1 MAKQYEN
8 ACRLSELMKA
18 TRQCAKN
25 VRWKESV
32 EAYEDKA
39 LLKNHTLAAEI
50 KKETYKISPYIQ
62 FYVQEPKE
70 RLIHAT
76 RIRDRVWQRSMCNN
90 GLYDDMTRGLI
101 YDNAACQKGKG
112 VDFAIDRMKEQMRRY
127 YRQNHTNKGWAVHLD
142 IHHYFPSTPQSVA
155 KDTLRHRIRDPN
167 LLRHAEAIVDSFEDT
182 RTAEEIAES
191 GYAGKCGI
199 HLGSQMSQLIQLG
212 NPDRIDHYLKE
223 HMHVRYYARYMDD
236 FIIIDSSRKHLMEC
250 INYVEASLWEMGLSL
265 NEKSCVYRL
274 EQGITYLHIHFKLT
288 ESGKV
293 ILRMD
298 RKSISKER
306 KKLRSLKA
314 LLGAG
319 KISMDDVRAQYNSW
333 TAHVKR
339 TNSHGIRKQ
348 MSQYYSDLF
357 GENPTVKL

>member
-1 MAKQYEN
+1 MGKQYEN

-39 LLKNHTLAAEI
+39 ILKNHVLAEEI
-50 KKETYKISPYIQ
+50 RKGTYKISPYIR
-62 FYVQEPKE
+62 FNVQEPKE

-90 GLYDDMTRGLI
+90 GLYEDMTRGLI

-112 VDFAIDRMKEQMRRY
+112 VDFAIDRMKEQLRRY
-127 YRQNHTNKGWAVHLD
+127 YRENHTNKGWAAHLD

-155 KDTLRHRIRDPN
+155 KDTLRHRVQDHDF
-167 LLRHAEAIVDSFEDT
+167 LRHAETIVDSFEDA
-182 RTAEEIAES
+182 RTAEEIA
-191 GYAGKCGI
+191 AGDPEKRGI

-212 NPDRIDHYLKE
+212 NPDQIDHYLKE

-236 FIIIDSSRKHLMEC
+236 FIIIDSSREHLMEC
-250 INYVEASLWEMGLSL
+250 VEYVETSLREMGLAL
-265 NEKSCVYRL
+265 NKKSCVYPL
-274 EQGITYLHIHFKLT
+274 EQGITYLHIHFKLA

-293 ILRMD
+293 ILRLD

-306 KKLRSLKA
+306 KKLRSLKT
-314 LLGAG
+314 LLEAG

-333 TAHVKR
+333 TAHTKR

-348 MSQYYSDLF
+348 MNQYYSDLF